1 MKGKPQFD
9 TQTTVSTLREEVR
22 EFVKERDWEG
32 YHSPKNLGM
41 SIAIE
46 AAEIMELFQWY
57 STAESRKLVEDEKFR
72 AQVVDELADVM
83 IYCLCLANEV
93 EIDVSTAVKAKL
105 ERSRSRYPIGYMPT
119 KNNESS

>member
-1 MKGKPQFD
+1 MNGRKQLD
-9 TQTTVSTLREEVR
+9 TQTTVNSLREEVR

-46 AAEIMELFQWY
+46 AAEIMELFQWH
-57 STAESRKLVEDEKFR
+57 STAESRELMEDEEVW
-72 AQVVDELADVM
+72 AQLSDELADVM
-83 IYCLCLANEV
+83 IYCLCLANAAG
-93 EIDVSTAVKAKL
+93 IDLSTAVRDKL

-119 KNNESS
+119 RSETNS

>member
-9 TQTTVSTLREEVR
+9 TQTTVGTLREEVR